1 MAMGS
6 KVAANPEPP
15 SQTMTATPAITEH
28 ALESAVLQMYNDV
41 ASTPDK
47 EYHFWTGRAAAEMFG
62 YRSEWLDGA
71 PPASVDSFAGVGN
84 PHLHGELAPGRTVV
98 DLGSG
103 AGLDL
108 FIAAQR
114 VGPGGHAIGVDMND
128 TMLEKARDLAA
139 RHGLSNVEFRKGRIE
154 DVPVSDG
161 AADAVISNGVINLSF
176 RKRNVFMEAF
186 RVLRPGGRASLTDVV
201 SDAIIPE
208 SIRNDPKLWAS

>member
-1 MAMGS
+1 
-6 KVAANPEPP
+6 
-15 SQTMTATPAITEH
+15 MTATPAITEQ

-47 EYHFWTGRAAAEMFG
+47 EYHFWSGRPAAEMFG
-62 YRSEWLDGA
+62 YRPEWLDAA
-71 PPASVDSFAGVGN
+71 PPESVDSFAGVGN
-84 PHLHGELAPGRTVV
+84 PHLHGEIAPGQTVV

-128 TMLEKARDLAA
+128 TMLDKARDLAA
-139 RHGLSNVEFRKGRIE
+139 RHGLSHVEFRKGRIE
-154 DVPVSDG
+154 DVPVPDG
-161 AADAVISNGVINLSF
+161 AADVVISNGVINLSF
-176 RKRNVFMEAF
+176 RKKKVTMEAF
-186 RVLRPGGRASLTDVV
+186 RVLRPGGRASLADVV

>member
-1 MAMGS
+1 
-6 KVAANPEPP
+6 
-15 SQTMTATPAITEH
+15 MTSAPIISEE
-28 ALESAVLQMYNDV
+28 ALEGAVLQMYNDV
-41 ASTPDK
+41 AATPDK
-47 EYHFWTGRAAAEMFG
+47 EYHFWSGQPAAEMFG
-62 YRSEWLDGA
+62 YRAEWLDAA
-71 PPASVDSFAGVGN
+71 PAASVASFAGVGN
-84 PHLHGELAPGRTVV
+84 PHLHAPIASDETVV

-128 TMLEKARDLAA
+128 TMLEKARGLAA
-139 RHGLSNVEFRKGRIE
+139 GHQLAHVEFRKGRIE
-154 DVPVSDG
+154 AVPVPDG
-161 AADAVISNGVINLSF
+161 SADVVISNGVINLSF
-176 RKRNVFMEAF
+176 RKKKVMIEAF